1 MKHKV
6 LFRIKKMT
14 TTNNLLTRPL
24 FTAALVKRMVIGAG
38 ITLAIIGFFVI
49 SAGEGNPAWG
59 DYWRVKPLLLT
70 PFIGAIVGL
79 CYDIT
84 EPLRRLNGWAGR
96 LFIILSVLGYVIGLW
111 MGTVLGLAETMWN

>member
-1 MKHKV
+1 
-6 LFRIKKMT
+6 MT
-14 TTNNLLTRPL
+14 TANNLTTRSL
-24 FTAALVKRMVIGAG
+24 FTAALVKRMLVGAG
-38 ITLAIIGFFVI
+38 IALAIISFFVI
-49 SAGEGNPAWG
+49 GTGKGNPAWG

-96 LFIILSVLGYVIGLW
+96 IFVVLSILGYVIGLW
-111 MGTVLGLAETMWN
+111 MGTVLGSAGTMWN